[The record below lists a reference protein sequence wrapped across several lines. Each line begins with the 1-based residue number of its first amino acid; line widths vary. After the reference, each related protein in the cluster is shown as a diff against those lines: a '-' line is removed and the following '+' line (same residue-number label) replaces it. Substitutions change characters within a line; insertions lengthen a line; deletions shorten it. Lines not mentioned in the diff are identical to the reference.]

1 MEKGRWKGQNPA
13 VDLCY
18 STVTRAPMNF
28 SVEQERLKLILGI
41 NKMLQRMNW
50 YPMISHKLVL

>member
-1 MEKGRWKGQNPA
+1 MEKVHRAGQNPA

-18 STVTRAPMNF
+18 SIVTTAPLSF

-41 NKMLQRMNW
+41 NEMLQRTNG
-50 YPMISHKLVL
+50 YNMISQQLVL

>member
-1 MEKGRWKGQNPA
+1 MKKGHRKGQNPA

-18 STVTRAPMNF
+18 STVTRAHMDF

-50 YPMISHKLVL
+50 YPMISHQLLL